1 MYQVM
6 LLGDSLRM
14 GYEPIVRK
22 MLEGRAEVSGP
33 SENGRWAGYTLN
45 SFRFWIPSMPKPDLI
60 HWNNGLW
67 DLGDDYHLGR
77 PFSLPEEYESALERM
92 VTVINKTF
100 PEAKIIMA
108 TTMPTDNPDSSDIES
123 YNEIL
128 KKVAERHNIPV
139 DDLFPIPKKDPSL
152 IGPDHIHLTPEGF
165 ETVAQKVVQS
175 MEEYLPKAAEAK
187 EPSTDKV
194 EIRRMK
200 EVTGLPMSR
209 IAGQFRYGVGY
220 TDFQEFYEIS
230 EYADKEGYQGNQIV
244 FCDYMSGEV
253 FTPFA
258 KEKNVAYRGAR
269 FIDGKYYFL
278 KGDFNS
284 KEVSVFKYIPGT
296 PMENVLTIPMADV
309 GLYNLSI
316 TGTSLHLISQGDS
329 LECYYPERFTVSLE
343 PEEVVVEI
351 DGDKIYCSSWV
362 EEGVVNDVMTADYKY
377 YEKLII
383 KDKTGKVLSDE
394 IGSVDRGADGKWWLS

>member
-22 MLEGRAEVSGP
+22 MLQKRAEVSGP

-92 VTVINKTF
+92 VAVINKTF
-100 PEAKIIMA
+100 PDAKIIMA

-128 KKVAERHNIPV
+128 KKVAKRHNIPV
-139 DDLFPIPKKDPSL
+139 DDLFPIVKENPSFV
-152 IGPDHIHLTPEGF
+152 GPDHIHLTPEGF
-165 ETVAQKVVQS
+165 ETVAKKVVESLEQ
-175 MEEYLPKAAEAK
+175 YLPKGEAVS
-187 EPSTDKV
+187 EAPSDKM

-200 EVTGLPMSR
+200 EVNGICMNR
-209 IAGQFRYGVGY
+209 IDGQFRFGVGY
-220 TDFQEFYEIS
+220 TDYQEFFEIA
-230 EYADKEGYQGNQIV
+230 EYVSKESYKGNQILICDFMTGDV
-244 FCDYMSGEV
+244 FK
-253 FTPFA
+253 PFLQ
-258 KEKNVAYRGAR
+258 EENVAYDRMR
-269 FIDGKYYFL
+269 CIDGKYYFL
-278 KGDFNS
+278 KADFN
-284 KEVSVFKYIPGT
+284 KKLVSVINWSAVGEIKVELEI
-296 PMENVLTIPMADV
+296 PMEKVN
-309 GLYNLSI
+309 LYNLCPM
-316 TGTSLHLISQGDS
+316 GTTLHLISQDNS
-329 LECYYPERFTVSLE
+329 LKCYYPREFEIPLE
-343 PEEVVVEI
+343 PEETVVEI
-351 DGDKIYCSSWV
+351 DGDKIYCSSFV
-362 EEGVVNDVMTADYKY
+362 EEGELGKDYKY

-383 KDKTGKVLSDE
+383 KDINGKVISEE
-394 IGSVDRGADGKWWLS
+394 IGSIDRGADGKWWLS

>member
-128 KKVAERHNIPV
+128 KNVAKRHNIPV
-139 DDLFPIPKKDPSL
+139 DDLFPITKENPSL

-165 ETVAQKVVQS
+165 ETVAKKVVES
-175 MEEYLPKAAEAK
+175 MEEYLPEASSVP
-187 EPSTDKV
+187 EALNGKV

-200 EVTGLPMSR
+200 EVRGLAMTR
-209 IAGQFRYGVGY
+209 LAGQFRLGVGY
-220 TDFQEFYEIS
+220 TDFQDFYEIS
-230 EYADKEGYQGNQIV
+230 EYVDREGYQGNQIV
-244 FCDYMSGEV
+244 FCDYMSGDV
-253 FTPFA
+253 FTPFE
-258 KEKNVAYRGAR
+258 KERNVAYSGAR

-284 KEVSVFKYIPGT
+284 KVVSVIKFNPGEKT
-296 PMENVLTIPMADV
+296 ETVLSVPMSDV
-309 GLYNLSI
+309 ELYNIGIL
-316 TGTSLHLISQGDS
+316 GTSLHLISQNGK
-329 LECYYPERFTVSLE
+329 LECFYPEKFTVPLE
-343 PEEVVVEI
+343 PEESVVEI
-351 DGDKIYCSSWV
+351 DGDRIYCSRWV
-362 EEGVVNDVMTADYKY
+362 EEGVVDNEMMADYKY
-377 YEKLII
+377 YEKLIV
-383 KDKTGKVLSDE
+383 KDKNGKVLSDE
-394 IGSVDRGADGKWWLS
+394 IGSIDRGADGKWWLS